1 MSVAA
6 PTPMLNI
13 EEEETPIF
21 REMRSAW
28 LSSSDSATW
37 GESEVEAGWERAE
50 SVTEVPVEDIPTHNG
65 LPVRQPGTRLVP
77 GGVSQ
82 EPVSIVRDPE
92 AIRARLAAH
101 AAGVRRGR
109 DDINHPAE
117 AATEAGPA

>member
-1 MSVAA
+1 MPARPVAFEPA
-6 PTPMLNI
+6 PP
-13 EEEETPIF
+13 
-21 REMRSAW
+21 
-28 LSSSDSATW
+28 ATVASFARLT
-37 GESEVEAGWERAE
+37 GVDLEF
-50 SVTEVPVEDIPTHNG
+50 VPVVRTPAATEEYGSTWVEPTE
-65 LPVRQPGTRLVP
+65 P
-77 GGVSQ
+77 Q